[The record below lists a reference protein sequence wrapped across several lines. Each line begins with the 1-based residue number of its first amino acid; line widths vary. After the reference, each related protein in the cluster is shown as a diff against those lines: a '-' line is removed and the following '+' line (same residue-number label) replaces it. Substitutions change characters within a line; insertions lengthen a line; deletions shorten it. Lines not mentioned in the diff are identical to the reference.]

1 MAETMARSVGM
12 VADLPG
18 QGDGVSDAPI
28 DGPTDDMLR
37 SEPLGDEDVV
47 LENENAGATRS
58 RGGGEYPDPDTPPSG
73 VAPGDGAPARG
84 QGQFDEAYEETG
96 SERSGSGS

>member
-1 MAETMARSVGM
+1 MARTMGM
-12 VADLPG
+12 VADAHG
-18 QGDGVSDAPI
+18 QDLGVSDAPI
-28 DGPTDDMLR
+28 DGPTDDMVH

-47 LENENAGATRS
+47 IDNETAGVTRS

-73 VAPGDGAPARG
+73 VAPGDGAPERG
-84 QGQFDEAYEETG
+84 HGQFDEAYEESG